1 MNIKRLIEKLSENM
15 LAKVIC
21 VVLAMGIYVFHR
33 ITVLDKHSIS
43 IPLTVTANGVMTNVN
58 EVPKFVKVFVR
69 TKTENAAAVSSSKI
83 KASINL
89 DYFSE
94 PGQYSV
100 PVDIALTPDIM
111 LIDPLE
117 IIVKPE
123 RIPVKLDEKITE
135 YIEVKPAISGA
146 VKEGYGINAI
156 TITPSTVKVVGASSV
171 IKGLKQIYTAKL
183 NVKGAAT
190 DFSANLKLDNIV
202 PVVHVY
208 PESDFNVSVDIEPL
222 PMDKRFSDIK
232 IVPLNLK
239 DGLHIVKEPEA
250 ASFTISG
257 PTPIVEN
264 YVLPAACVSVDCTD
278 ISEAGIYELPISF
291 TLTTGIKIIK
301 KSSETASIEIGGKLI
316 SEEAEEGL

>member
-1 MNIKRLIEKLSENM
+1 MNIKKLIEKLSENM

-171 IKGLKQIYTAKL
+171 IKGLKQIYTA
-183 NVKGAAT
+183 
-190 DFSANLKLDNIV
+190 NLKLDNIV

-257 PTPIVEN
+257 PTPIVEK

-316 SEEAEEGL
+316 SEEPEEGL